1 MSQELNSNLSLG
13 TGHLSFSSW
22 PGSDP
27 YNQVL
32 HRSKW
37 GGHRWGS
44 GCFPLSADCHNL
56 EERALECTHPSLLPL
71 AALLPS
77 TCPDV
82 VSAAP
87 TPFLC
92 PYQVSILPIKP
103 HPLMSH
109 PKSKPAD
116 LGSRYSCDG
125 LLLCCPL
132 SQSPPPRLW
141 LFLGSPQTPPEGM
154 PIVHSHCQVF
164 RRGLQA
170 IGLIIHLSGSGHT
183 LGGPFPARPPLC
195 TQAPRYQEDQ
205 SPVLGPLLQSLLLEA
220 TQLVASPIP
229 K

>member
-1 MSQELNSNLSLG
+1 MH
-13 TGHLSFSSW
+13 T
-22 PGSDP
+22 
-27 YNQVL
+27 
-32 HRSKW
+32 
-37 GGHRWGS
+37 
-44 GCFPLSADCHNL
+44 
-56 EERALECTHPSLLPL
+56 PSLLPL

-109 PKSKPAD
+109 PESKPAD
-116 LGSRYSCDG
+116 LGSRYSWDG
-125 LLLCCPL
+125 LLVCCPL
-132 SQSPPPRLW
+132 SQSPAPLPTLNLLW

-154 PIVHSHCQVF
+154 PVAHSHCQVL
-164 RRGLQA
+164 RLGLQA
-170 IGLIIHLSGSGHT
+170 IGLIIHLSGSVHT

-205 SPVLGPLLQSLLLEA
+205 SSVLGPLQQSLLLEA
-220 TQLVASPIP
+220 TQPVASPIP